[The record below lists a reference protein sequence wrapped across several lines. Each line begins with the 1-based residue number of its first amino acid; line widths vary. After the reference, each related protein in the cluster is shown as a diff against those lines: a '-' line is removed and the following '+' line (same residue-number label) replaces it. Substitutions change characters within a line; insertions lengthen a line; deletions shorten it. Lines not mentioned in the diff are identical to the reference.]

1 MKVNI
6 ENLSGTERK
15 VDVVIPV
22 EVVKE
27 KRDEVFGEIRKSAKI
42 KGFRPG
48 KAPASVV
55 ESVYRKE
62 ILGETATRLVTGSLE
77 EALKEVS
84 AHPISR
90 PRINP
95 PDVFETD
102 KDFHYSAVFEVLPVF
117 ELAEYKGLPL
127 KKEVHEVKDEDVE
140 HTIEHLIEHRAEIKP
155 YEEEKAVENG
165 DVAIV
170 DFEGSLD
177 GAPVKDLKRS
187 GLQFLVGHDRL
198 IPEFEE
204 NVIGMKKGETKEF
217 DVTYGEDFQIKEAAG
232 KAVRYKFSVKDVL
245 KRTLPELNDELAREL
260 GKEDVASLKEQIK
273 EDLKKQTEQQS
284 EGRMR
289 QQVVDALVD
298 RNTVDAPPSLVHEE
312 VARLAR
318 NTIQSLRQRGLNI
331 QTLDDTS
338 KAAIADSA
346 QRNVRTSIILAE
358 IAKKEDIK
366 VTDEDID
373 KSLSGIAATY
383 NMPTE
388 QVRGIYRENNL
399 LDGLEA
405 SLAEQKVID
414 FIIENAAIEE
424 VPAEPN
430 FVDIKE
436 ENQYTQT

>member
-1 MKVNI
+1 MKVSI

-27 KRDEVFGEIRKSAKI
+27 KRDVVFSEIRKSAKI

-48 KAPASVV
+48 KAPVNV
-55 ESVYRKE
+55 IESVYRKE
-62 ILGETATRLVTGSLE
+62 ILGETATRLVTDSLE

-90 PRINP
+90 PQINP
-95 PDVFETD
+95 PDLFETD

-117 ELAEYKGLPL
+117 DLAEYKGLPL
-127 KKEVHEVKDEDVE
+127 RREIHEVRDEDVD

-155 YEEEKAVENG
+155 YEGEKAVENG

-170 DFEGSLD
+170 DFEGVID
-177 GAPVKDLKRS
+177 GVPVKDLKRS

-217 DVTYGEDFQIKEAAG
+217 DVDYGEDFQIKEAAG
-232 KAVRYKFSVKDVL
+232 KAVHYKFSVKDVL
-245 KRTLPELNDELAREL
+245 KRTLPELDDELAKEV
-260 GKEDVASLKEQIK
+260 GMEDVAALREQVK
-273 EDLKKQTEQQS
+273 GDLKRQSEQQS
-284 EGRMR
+284 EARVR

-298 RNTVDAPPSLVHEE
+298 KNTVDAPPSLVNEE

-318 NTIQSLRQRGLNI
+318 NMIQTLRQRGLKI
-331 QTLDDTS
+331 ETLDDAS
-338 KAAIADSA
+338 RAALAERA
-346 QRNVRTSIILAE
+346 LRNVKTSIILAE
-358 IAKKEDIK
+358 IRKKEDIK

-373 KSLSGIAATY
+373 RSLSGIAASY
-383 NMPTE
+383 NMATE
-388 QVRGIYRENNL
+388 QVREIYRQNDL
-399 LDGLEA
+399 LEGLQA

-414 FIIENAAIEE
+414 FIIENATIEE
-424 VPAEPN
+424 VPGEPIH
-430 FVDIKE
+430 VDNKG
-436 ENQYTQT
+436 ENQYTQE

>member
-140 HTIEHLIEHRAEIKP
+140 HTLEHLIEHRAEVKP
-155 YEEEKAVENG
+155 YEEEKAVEKG

-177 GAPVKDLKRS
+177 GVQVKDLKRS

-217 DVTYGEDFQIKEAAG
+217 DITYGEDFQIKEAAG

-245 KRTLPELNDELAREL
+245 KRTLPELNEELAKEL

-284 EGRMR
+284 EGKMR

-331 QTLDDTS
+331 QMLDDAS
-338 KAAIADSA
+338 KAALADRA
-346 QRNVRTSIILAE
+346 LRNVKTSIILAE

-430 FVDIKE
+430 LVDIKE
-436 ENQYTQT
+436 ENQYTQR

>member
-1 MKVNI
+1 MKVSI

-27 KRDEVFGEIRKSAKI
+27 KRDEVFGEIRKNARI

-48 KAPASVV
+48 KAPAGVI

-62 ILGETATRLVTGSLE
+62 ILGETATRLVTESLE

-90 PRINP
+90 PQINP
-95 PDVFETD
+95 PDLFETD

-117 ELAEYKGLPL
+117 ELSEYKGLPL
-127 KKEVHEVKDEDVE
+127 KKEMHEVRDEDVE
-140 HTIEHLIEHRAEIKP
+140 HTIEHLIEHRAEVKP
-155 YEEEKAVENG
+155 YEEEKAVEKG

-170 DFEGSLD
+170 DFEGFLE
-177 GAPVKDLKRS
+177 GEPVKDLKRS

-217 DVTYGEDFQIKEAAG
+217 DVSYGEDFQVKEAAG
-232 KAVRYKFSVKDVL
+232 KAVHYKFSVKDVL
-245 KRTLPELNDELAREL
+245 KRTLPELNDELAKEVGMENVAALRER
-260 GKEDVASLKEQIK
+260 VR
-273 EDLKKQTEQQS
+273 EDLKNQSEQQS
-284 EGRMR
+284 QGALR

-298 RNTVDAPPSLVHEE
+298 SVTVDAPPSLVNEE

-318 NTIQSLRQRGLNI
+318 NMIQSLRQRGLKI
-331 QTLDDTS
+331 DTLDDAS
-338 KAAIADSA
+338 KAALAERA
-346 QRNVRTSIILAE
+346 LRNVKTSIILAE
-358 IAKKEDIK
+358 IRKKEDIK

-383 NMPTE
+383 NMPTQ
-388 QVRGIYRENNL
+388 QVREVYRQNDL
-399 LDGLEA
+399 LEGLEA

-414 FIIENAAIEE
+414 FIIENATIEE
-424 VPAEPN
+424 VPGEPIH
-430 FVDIKE
+430 VDNK
-436 ENQYTQT
+436 

>member
-90 PRINP
+90 PQINP

-140 HTIEHLIEHRAEIKP
+140 HTLEHLIEHRAEVKP
-155 YEEEKAVENG
+155 YEEEKAVEKG

-177 GAPVKDLKRS
+177 GVQVKDLKRS

-245 KRTLPELNDELAREL
+245 KRTLPELNDDLAKEL
-260 GKEDVASLKEQIK
+260 GKEDVSSLKEQIK

-284 EGRMR
+284 EGKMR

-312 VARLAR
+312 VARLVR

-331 QTLDDTS
+331 QTLDDAS
-338 KAAIADSA
+338 KAALADRA
-346 QRNVRTSIILAE
+346 LRNVKTSIILAE
-358 IAKKEDIK
+358 IAKKEEIK

-405 SLAEQKVID
+405 SLSEQKVID

-430 FVDIKE
+430 LVDIKE
-436 ENQYTQT
+436 ENQYTQR

>member
-90 PRINP
+90 PQINP

-140 HTIEHLIEHRAEIKP
+140 HTLEHLIEHRAEVKP
-155 YEEEKAVENG
+155 YEEEKAVEKG

-177 GAPVKDLKRS
+177 GVQVKDLKRS

-245 KRTLPELNDELAREL
+245 KKTLPELNDELAKEL

-284 EGRMR
+284 EGKMR

-331 QTLDDTS
+331 QTLDDAS
-338 KAAIADSA
+338 KAALADRA
-346 QRNVRTSIILAE
+346 LRNVKTSIILAE

-430 FVDIKE
+430 LVDIKE
-436 ENQYTQT
+436 ENQYTQR